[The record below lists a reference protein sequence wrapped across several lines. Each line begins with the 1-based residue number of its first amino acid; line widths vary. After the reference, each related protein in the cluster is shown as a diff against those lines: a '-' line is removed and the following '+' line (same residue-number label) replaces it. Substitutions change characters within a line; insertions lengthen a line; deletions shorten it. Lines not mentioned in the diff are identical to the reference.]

1 VGARSNQSDME
12 IHERTMKKII
22 QQLVASLGYTLVKT
36 DFLQEMKR
44 GLRSSNP
51 DASSEKNDL
60 IGNAFNVLKT
70 AGFSPKH
77 IIDIGANKGT
87 WSREVMRV
95 FDQASFT
102 LIEPQEQLSVHFQ
115 DLLKSN
121 KFTYLPIGVGET
133 PGHFSFTIAKRDD
146 SCTFRMSEEEARSMG
161 LKQVT
166 VEVNT
171 IDNIVANS
179 SYGIPDLIKI
189 DAEGLDLEVLRGA
202 KSVLGKTEVILV
214 EAAVV
219 NPVFKNDVLALTAFM
234 REHGYRIFDITDLNR
249 PFKKRVLWLVE
260 LMFVKEKGIVDSH
273 NWRDND

>member
-1 VGARSNQSDME
+1 
-12 IHERTMKKII
+12 
-22 QQLVASLGYTLVKT
+22 
-36 DFLQEMKR
+36 
-44 GLRSSNP
+44 
-51 DASSEKNDL
+51 
-60 IGNAFNVLKT
+60 
-70 AGFSPKH
+70 
-77 IIDIGANKGT
+77 
-87 WSREVMRV
+87 
-95 FDQASFT
+95 
-102 LIEPQEQLSVHFQ
+102 
-115 DLLKSN
+115 
-121 KFTYLPIGVGET
+121 
-133 PGHFSFTIAKRDD
+133 
-146 SCTFRMSEEEARSMG
+146 MSEEEARSMG

-234 REHGYRIFDITDLNR
+234 REHGYKIFDITDLNR

-273 NWRDND
+273 HWRDND